1 MIYTLDFRVANTG
14 GAVVPGKVIP
24 APGLGTEFQLRVE
37 PRITFLLHG
46 FNVTRESGRA
56 SLHRLAARL
65 SASQNEAVVAV
76 LWPGDHWTRAV
87 SYSFEGRDAD
97 DTAKALAEYVKTYIA
112 ASTELSFVSHSLGA
126 RVVMETIKRLGAY
139 RIRQVALM
147 APAIDDSSLAN
158 PSVYSLASSAAER
171 VAVLASRKDK
181 ILKYA
186 YPAGDALQAFV
197 FFWKDVVDLAL
208 GYHGPRKSKSYAV
221 PAKVYVEQIPDVRG
235 ADHGHYIPG
244 DPAFDAPGDPA
255 VANRFSAARFADA
268 ILRGEANPKYM

>member
-1 MIYTLDFRVANTG
+1 MNYTLDFRVANTG
-14 GAVVPGKVIP
+14 GAVVPGKVMP
-24 APGLGTEFQLRVE
+24 APGFGTEFQLRVE

-46 FNVTRESGRA
+46 YNVNRENGRA
-56 SLHRLAARL
+56 SLHRLAAHL

-76 LWPGDHWTRAV
+76 LWPGDHWTRAA

-97 DTAKALAEYVKTYIA
+97 DSAKALAEYVKTYITT
-112 ASTELSFVSHSLGA
+112 STELSFVSHSLGA

-158 PSVYSLASSAAER
+158 PSVYFIASNAAER

-208 GYHGPRKSKSYAV
+208 GYHGPRKSKSYGI
-221 PAKVYVEQIPDVRG
+221 PSKVYVEQIPDARG
-235 ADHGHYIPG
+235 SDHGHYIPG
-244 DPAFDAPGDPA
+244 DPAQDAPGDPA
-255 VANRFSAARFADA
+255 IANRLSAARFADA
-268 ILRGEANPKYM
+268 ILRGEGNPKYT

>member
-1 MIYTLDFRVANTG
+1 MNYTLDFRVTNTG
-14 GAVVPGKVIP
+14 GAVVPGKVMP
-24 APGLGTEFQLRVE
+24 APGFGTEFQLRAE

-46 FNVTRESGRA
+46 YNVNREHGRA
-56 SLHRLAARL
+56 SLHRLAAHL
-65 SASQNEAVVAV
+65 AATQHEAVVAV
-76 LWPGDHWTRAV
+76 LWPGDHWTRAA
-87 SYSFEGRDAD
+87 SYSFGGRDAD
-97 DTAKALAEYVKTYIA
+97 DSARALADYVSTYITR
-112 ASTELSFVSHSLGA
+112 STELSFVSHSLGA

-158 PSVYSLASSAAER
+158 PSVYFMASSAAER
-171 VAVLASRKDK
+171 VAVLASRKDT

-208 GYHGPRKSKSYAV
+208 GYHGPRKSKSYGI
-221 PAKVYVEQIPDVRG
+221 PANVYVEQIPDARA

-244 DPAFDAPGDPA
+244 DPAQDIPGDPA
-255 VANRFSAARFADA
+255 IANRLSAARFADA
-268 ILRGEANPKYM
+268 ILRGEANPKYT

>member
-1 MIYTLDFRVANTG
+1 MIYTLDFRMANTG

-24 APGLGTEFQLRVE
+24 GAGLGTEFQLRTE

-46 FNVTRESGRA
+46 YNVNRENGRA

-76 LWPGDHWTRAV
+76 LWPGDHWTRAA

-97 DTAKALAEYVKTYIA
+97 DSAKALAEYVKTYIPKH
-112 ASTELSFVSHSLGA
+112 TELSFVSHSLGA
-126 RVVMETIKRLGAY
+126 RVAMETVKRLGAY
-139 RIRQVALM
+139 RIRQIALM

-158 PSVYSLASSAAER
+158 PSVYFAAASGADR

-197 FFWKDVVDLAL
+197 FFWNDVVDLAL

-221 PAKVYVEQIPDVRG
+221 PAKVYAEQIPDARG

-244 DPAFDAPGDPA
+244 DPAYDVPDDPA
-255 VANRFSAARFADA
+255 VANRISAAQFADA
-268 ILRGEANPKYM
+268 ILRGEANPKYT